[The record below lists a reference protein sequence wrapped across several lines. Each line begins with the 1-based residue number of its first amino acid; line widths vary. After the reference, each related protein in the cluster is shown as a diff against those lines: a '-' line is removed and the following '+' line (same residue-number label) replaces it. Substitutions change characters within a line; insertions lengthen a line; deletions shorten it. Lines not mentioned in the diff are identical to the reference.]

1 MDETKKLFDK
11 WAITGRAEEMEKG
24 HGVTVNKFLDSI
36 SFDKPFSFL
45 DVGCGNGWVV
55 RKIVQLPNCKKAVG
69 IDKSKKMIS
78 VAISKQIYKKEKYTC
93 TNLESWNYAG
103 KFDVVFSMESLYYSV
118 PMEPALAKV
127 FKMLKADGF
136 FYCGTDFY
144 SDNHLTKRWK
154 KVMKVP
160 MDLRSKTEW
169 KKMFSEAGFKTTTRQ
184 IKDTKHRAKWKREFG
199 TLFVI
204 GQKTD

>member
-1 MDETKKLFDK
+1 MDETKKLFDE
-11 WAITGRAEEMEKG
+11 WAVTGRAEEMEKG

-45 DVGCGNGWVV
+45 DIGCGNGWIV
-55 RKIVQLPNCKKAVG
+55 RKIAQLPNCKKVVG

-78 VAISKQIYKKEKYTC
+78 IAISKQISKKEKYLSV
-93 TNLESWNYAG
+93 NLESWKYLG
-103 KFDVVFSMESLYYSV
+103 KFDIIFSMESLYYSV
-118 PMEPALAKV
+118 PMEPALSKI
-127 FKMLKADGF
+127 FKILRTNGF

-144 SDNHLTKRWK
+144 SDNYLTKRWK

-169 KKMFSEAGFKTTTRQ
+169 KNMFRKIGFNTTTKQ
-184 IKDTKHRAKWKREFG
+184 IKDLNHNAKWKRKFG
-199 TLFVI
+199 TLFII
-204 GQKTD
+204 GKKI

>member
-1 MDETKKLFDK
+1 MDETKKLFDE
-11 WAITGRAEEMEKG
+11 WAVTGRAEEMEKG

-45 DVGCGNGWVV
+45 DVGCGNGWIV
-55 RKIVQLPNCKKAVG
+55 RKIAQLPNCKKVVG

-78 VAISKQIYKKEKYTC
+78 IAISKQISKKEKYLSV
-93 TNLESWNYAG
+93 NLESWKYLG
-103 KFDVVFSMESLYYSV
+103 KFDIIFSMESLYYSV
-118 PMEPALAKV
+118 PMEPALSKI
-127 FKMLKADGF
+127 FKILRTNGF

-144 SDNHLTKRWK
+144 SDNYLTKRWK

-169 KKMFSEAGFKTTTRQ
+169 KNMFRKIGFKTTTKQ
-184 IKDTKHRAKWKREFG
+184 MKDLHHNAKWKREFG
-199 TLFVI
+199 TLFII
-204 GQKTD
+204 GKKI

>member
-1 MDETKKLFDK
+1 MDETKKLFNE
-11 WAITGRAEEMEKG
+11 WAVTGRAEEMEKG

-45 DVGCGNGWVV
+45 DIGCGNGWIV
-55 RKIVQLPNCKKAVG
+55 RKIAQLPNCKKVVG

-78 VAISKQIYKKEKYTC
+78 IAISKQISKKEKYLSV
-93 TNLESWNYAG
+93 NLESWKYLG
-103 KFDVVFSMESLYYSV
+103 KFDIIFSMESLYYSV
-118 PMEPALAKV
+118 PMEPALSKI
-127 FKMLKADGF
+127 FKILRTNGF

-144 SDNHLTKRWK
+144 SDNYLTKRWK

-169 KKMFSEAGFKTTTRQ
+169 KNMFRKIGFKTTTKQ
-184 IKDTKHRAKWKREFG
+184 IKDLNHNAKWKQKFG
-199 TLFVI
+199 TLFII
-204 GQKTD
+204 GKKI

>member
-1 MDETKKLFDK
+1 MDNTAKVFDR
-11 WAITGRAEEMEKG
+11 WATAGRSEEMEMG
-24 HGVTVNKFLDSI
+24 HGVTVSKFLDSL

-55 RKIVQLPNCKKAVG
+55 RKIAQLQKCKMAVG
-69 IDKSKKMIS
+69 IDKSKNMIKRANS
-78 VAISKQIYKKEKYTC
+78 NQDSKKEKYYC
-93 TNLESWNYAG
+93 TDLESWSYGG
-103 KFDVVFSMESLYYSV
+103 KFDVIFSMESLYYSV

-127 FKMLKADGF
+127 FKMLKAGGF

-144 SDNHLTKRWK
+144 SDNHLTKRWVK
-154 KVMKVP
+154 DMKIP

-169 KKMFSEAGFKTTTRQ
+169 KKMFRAAGFNTSARQ
-184 IKDTKHRAKWKREFG
+184 VKDTKHRAKWKREFG

-204 GQKTD
+204 GEKT

>member
-1 MDETKKLFDK
+1 MDKTTKVFNS
-11 WAITGRAEEMEKG
+11 WAKAGRAEEMEEG
-24 HGVTVNKFLDSI
+24 HGVTVGKFLGSI
-36 SFDKPFSFL
+36 SFDKRFSFL
-45 DVGCGNGWVV
+45 DIGCGNGWVV
-55 RKIVQLPNCKKAVG
+55 RKIANHPKCKMAMG
-69 IDKSKKMIS
+69 IDKSKNMIKR
-78 VAISKQIYKKEKYTC
+78 AISKRASKKEKYMC

-103 KFDVVFSMESLYYSV
+103 KFDVVFSMESLYYSM
-118 PMEPALAKV
+118 PMEPALTKV
-127 FKMLKADGF
+127 FKMLKTGGF

-169 KKMFSEAGFKTTTRQ
+169 KKMFNEAGFKTTTKQ

-199 TLFVI
+199 TLFVTGKKI
-204 GQKTD
+204 

>member
-1 MDETKKLFDK
+1 MDNTAKMFDS
-11 WAITGRAEEMEKG
+11 WAIAGRSEEMEKG
-24 HGVTVNKFLDSI
+24 HGVTVGKFLDSL

-45 DVGCGNGWVV
+45 DIGCGNGWVV
-55 RKIVQLPNCKKAVG
+55 RKIANNSKCKKAVG
-69 IDKSKKMIS
+69 IDKSKNMIKRA
-78 VAISKQIYKKEKYTC
+78 VAKRASKKEKYTC

-103 KFDVVFSMESLYYSV
+103 KFDVIFSMESLYYSV

-127 FKMLKADGF
+127 FKMLKTGSF

-144 SDNHLTKRWK
+144 SDNHLTKRWVK
-154 KVMKVP
+154 DMKIP
-160 MDLRSKTEW
+160 MDLRSKSEW
-169 KKMFSEAGFKTTTRQ
+169 KKMFRAAGFNTTAKQ

-204 GQKTD
+204 GEKN

>member
-1 MDETKKLFDK
+1 MDKTKKLFDE
-11 WAITGRAEEMEKG
+11 WAVTGRAEEMEKG

-55 RKIVQLPNCKKAVG
+55 RKIAQLPNCKKAVG

-78 VAISKQIYKKEKYTC
+78 IAISKQISKKEKYLSI
-93 TNLESWNYAG
+93 NLESWKYLG
-103 KFDVVFSMESLYYSV
+103 KFDIVFSMESLYYSV
-118 PMEPALAKV
+118 PMEPALSKI
-127 FKMLKADGF
+127 FKILRTNGF

-144 SDNHLTKRWK
+144 SDNYLTKRWK

-169 KKMFSEAGFKTTTRQ
+169 KSMFRKIGFKTTTKQ
-184 IKDTKHRAKWKREFG
+184 MKDLNHNAKWKRKFG
-199 TLFVI
+199 TLFII
-204 GQKTD
+204 GKKI

>member
-1 MDETKKLFDK
+1 
-11 WAITGRAEEMEKG
+11 
-24 HGVTVNKFLDSI
+24 
-36 SFDKPFSFL
+36 
-45 DVGCGNGWVV
+45 
-55 RKIVQLPNCKKAVG
+55 
-69 IDKSKKMIS
+69 
-78 VAISKQIYKKEKYTC
+78 
-93 TNLESWNYAG
+93 
-103 KFDVVFSMESLYYSV
+103 MESLYYSV

-127 FKMLKADGF
+127 FKMLKAGGF

-169 KKMFSEAGFKTTTRQ
+169 KKMFNEAGFKTTTMQ

-204 GQKTD
+204 GEKIPA

>member
-1 MDETKKLFDK
+1 MDETKKLFDE
-11 WAITGRAEEMEKG
+11 WAVTGRAEEMEKG

-45 DVGCGNGWVV
+45 DVGCGNGWIV
-55 RKIVQLPNCKKAVG
+55 RKIAQLPNCKKAVG

-78 VAISKQIYKKEKYTC
+78 IAISKQISKKEKYLSV
-93 TNLESWNYAG
+93 NIESWKYLG
-103 KFDVVFSMESLYYSV
+103 KFDIIFSMESLYYSV
-118 PMEPALAKV
+118 PMEPALSKI
-127 FKMLKADGF
+127 FKILRTNGF

-144 SDNHLTKRWK
+144 SDNYLTKRWK

-169 KKMFSEAGFKTTTRQ
+169 KNMFRKIGFKTTTKQ
-184 IKDTKHRAKWKREFG
+184 MKDLHHNAKWKREFG
-199 TLFVI
+199 TLFII
-204 GQKTD
+204 GKKI

>member
-1 MDETKKLFDK
+1 M
-11 WAITGRAEEMEKG
+11 
-24 HGVTVNKFLDSI
+24 
-36 SFDKPFSFL
+36 

-55 RKIVQLPNCKKAVG
+55 RKIAQLPNCKKAVG
-69 IDKSKKMIS
+69 IDKSKKMIN

-93 TNLESWNYAG
+93 TNLESWNYRG
-103 KFDVVFSMESLYYSV
+103 KFDVIFSMESLYYSV
-118 PMEPALAKV
+118 PMAPTLAKV
-127 FKMLKADGF
+127 FKILKTGGF

-154 KVMKVP
+154 KLMKVP

-169 KKMFSEAGFKTTTRQ
+169 KKMFNEAGFKTTTRQ
-184 IKDTKHRAKWKREFG
+184 VKDTKHRAKWKREFG

-204 GQKTD
+204 GQKTC

>member
-1 MDETKKLFDK
+1 MDETKKLFDE
-11 WAITGRAEEMEKG
+11 WAVTGRAEEMEKG

-45 DVGCGNGWVV
+45 DVGCGNGWIV
-55 RKIVQLPNCKKAVG
+55 RKIAQLPNCKKAVG

-78 VAISKQIYKKEKYTC
+78 IAISKQISKKEKYLSI
-93 TNLESWNYAG
+93 NLESWKYLG
-103 KFDVVFSMESLYYSV
+103 KFDIIFSMESLYYSV
-118 PMEPALAKV
+118 PMEPALSKI
-127 FKMLKADGF
+127 FKILRTNGF

-144 SDNHLTKRWK
+144 SDNYLTKRWK

-169 KKMFSEAGFKTTTRQ
+169 KNMFRKIGFKTTTKQ
-184 IKDTKHRAKWKREFG
+184 MKDLHHNAKWKRKFG
-199 TLFVI
+199 TLFII
-204 GQKTD
+204 GKKI

>member
-1 MDETKKLFDK
+1 
-11 WAITGRAEEMEKG
+11 
-24 HGVTVNKFLDSI
+24 
-36 SFDKPFSFL
+36 
-45 DVGCGNGWVV
+45 
-55 RKIVQLPNCKKAVG
+55 
-69 IDKSKKMIS
+69 MIS

-93 TNLESWNYAG
+93 TNLESWNYRG
-103 KFDVVFSMESLYYSV
+103 KFDVIFSMESLYYTV
-118 PMEPALAKV
+118 PMEPTLAKV
-127 FKMLKADGF
+127 FKMLKTGGF

-169 KKMFSEAGFKTTTRQ
+169 KKMFNEAGFKTTTRQ
-184 IKDTKHRAKWKREFG
+184 VKDTKHRAKWKREFG

-204 GQKTD
+204 GQKIARS

>member
-1 MDETKKLFDK
+1 MDETKKLFDE
-11 WAITGRAEEMEKG
+11 WAVTGRAEEMETG

-45 DVGCGNGWVV
+45 DVGCGNGWIV
-55 RKIVQLPNCKKAVG
+55 RKIAQLPNCKKAVG

-78 VAISKQIYKKEKYTC
+78 IAISKQISKKEKYLSV
-93 TNLESWNYAG
+93 NLESWKYLG
-103 KFDVVFSMESLYYSV
+103 KFDIIFSMESLYYSV
-118 PMEPALAKV
+118 PMEPALSKI
-127 FKMLKADGF
+127 FKILRTNGF

-144 SDNHLTKRWK
+144 SDNYLTKRWK

-169 KKMFSEAGFKTTTRQ
+169 KNMFRKIGFKTTTKQ
-184 IKDTKHRAKWKREFG
+184 MKSF
-199 TLFVI
+199 
-204 GQKTD
+204 